1 MIGEYSIR
9 EIAKWSNNHESFIFE
24 IKKRDGSVEN
34 KTHMIMTE
42 YSHLCTDYL
51 NKVSE
56 YLLKY
61 GGKNK
66 KDNKMVLQGI

>member
-1 MIGEYSIR
+1 
-9 EIAKWSNNHESFIFE
+9 
-24 IKKRDGSVEN
+24 
-34 KTHMIMTE
+34 MIMTE

-61 GGKNK
+61 GGRNQNQKSNNK
-66 KDNKMVLQGI
+66 ILTGI

>member
-1 MIGEYSIR
+1 
-9 EIAKWSNNHESFIFE
+9 
-24 IKKRDGSVEN
+24 
-34 KTHMIMTE
+34 MTE

-61 GGKNK
+61 GGRNK
-66 KDNKMVLQGI
+66 KAENKILMGVWKQN

>member
-1 MIGEYSIR
+1 
-9 EIAKWSNNHESFIFE
+9 
-24 IKKRDGSVEN
+24 
-34 KTHMIMTE
+34 MTE

-61 GGKNK
+61 GGRNK
-66 KDNKMVLQGI
+66 KS

>member
-1 MIGEYSIR
+1 M
-9 EIAKWSNNHESFIFE
+9 
-24 IKKRDGSVEN
+24 EN
-34 KTHMIMTE
+34 KTHMILTE

-61 GGKNK
+61 GGRSNK
-66 KDNKMVLQGI
+66 KENSVLQGI